1 MIHRHVEVKLQTLF
15 LFLKCLHLC
24 EINFVSCF
32 SDSNFTKHLQDKWA
46 VSKTRFFCLFK
57 LQAFLIYKRQISLF
71 QILDMFISKI
81 ISLILR
87 WQLGN
92 EVYIEMNILAGGA
105 QVSKIYYY
113 FLITLLLAVLLTY
126 HQLLASTIPNF
137 TF

>member
-1 MIHRHVEVKLQTLF
+1 
-15 LFLKCLHLC
+15 
-24 EINFVSCF
+24 
-32 SDSNFTKHLQDKWA
+32 
-46 VSKTRFFCLFK
+46 
-57 LQAFLIYKRQISLF
+57 
-71 QILDMFISKI
+71 MFISKI
-81 ISLILR
+81 ISLILK

-105 QVSKIYYY
+105 KLSKIYYY